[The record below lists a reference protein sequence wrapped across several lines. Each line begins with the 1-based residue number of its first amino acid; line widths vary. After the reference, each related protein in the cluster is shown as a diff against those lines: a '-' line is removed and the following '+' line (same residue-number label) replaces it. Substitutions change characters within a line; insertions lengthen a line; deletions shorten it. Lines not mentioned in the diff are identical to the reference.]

1 MLALVLAPLIAVAT
15 PHPPVCAT
23 PPTVRTVQQAPERA
37 RKLGDLPDAEMDL
50 AVIRSVGGCYV
61 REVVR
66 FNVSDR
72 NPAGGALAAPTPGYT
87 GRLVPDSATV
97 RPEPTRR

>member
-15 PHPPVCAT
+15 PHPPVCAA

-50 AVIRSVGGCYV
+50 AVIRSVGGCWV
-61 REVVR
+61 RQVVR
-66 FNVSDR
+66 FHVSD
-72 NPAGGALAAPTPGYT
+72 PKPQPSVQVPGFR
-87 GRLVPDSATV
+87 GILVPDGPARV
-97 RPEPTRR
+97 ENVQPAR

>member
-15 PHPPVCAT
+15 PHPPVCAA

-72 NPAGGALAAPTPGYT
+72 NPAGRTLAPTPGYT
-87 GRLVPDSATV
+87 GRLVADSATV
-97 RPEPTRR
+97 RSDLTKR

>member
-15 PHPPVCAT
+15 PHAPVCAAS
-23 PPTVRTVQQAPERA
+23 PTVRTVQQAPERA

-66 FNVSDR
+66 FKVSDH
-72 NPAGGALAAPTPGYT
+72 NPAARTLAPTPGYA
-87 GRLVPDSATV
+87 GQLVPDSATV
-97 RPEPTRR
+97 RTDLTRR